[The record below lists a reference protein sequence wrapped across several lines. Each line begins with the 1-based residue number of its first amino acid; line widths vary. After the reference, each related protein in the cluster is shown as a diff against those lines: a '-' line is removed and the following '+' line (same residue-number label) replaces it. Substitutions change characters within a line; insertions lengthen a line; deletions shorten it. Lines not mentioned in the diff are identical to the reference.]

1 MSWFRNRGNLMWMP
15 NMAMTLVSTRDA
27 SARQPARAIF
37 RVEPRMTKHEIKE
50 HLTEIYG
57 MPVKKVNTV
66 NFDGKRK
73 RIMGRRKIAYT
84 KYPDFKRA
92 YVNFDWSIRKLGVS
106 FKKGSIWD

>member
-1 MSWFRNRGNLMWMP
+1 MWMP
-15 NMAMTLVSTRDA
+15 NMWMTLVATRDA
-27 SARQPARAIF
+27 TASQPARAIF

-50 HLTEIYG
+50 HLTKIYG

-73 RIMGRRKIAYT
+73 RIIGKRTVAYT

-92 YVNFDWSIRKLGVS
+92 YVHFDRTVKKLGVS
-106 FKKGSIWD
+106 FRKGSIWE